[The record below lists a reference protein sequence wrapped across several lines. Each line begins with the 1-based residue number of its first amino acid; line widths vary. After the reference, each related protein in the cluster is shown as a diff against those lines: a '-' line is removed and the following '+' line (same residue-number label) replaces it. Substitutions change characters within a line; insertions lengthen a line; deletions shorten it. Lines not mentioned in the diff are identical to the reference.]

1 MMAKNENMT
10 ISELS
15 RVTGIPASTIRF
27 YLREG
32 LIPQPLRK
40 GKTRAYYSKEHVI
53 QLRKLKKLRVKNKL
67 SIEEI
72 KHAHGV
78 FASTTGEN
86 GSDQSSISDRKAD
99 IITAAIELFRTN
111 GFENTSINDIA
122 VRASIS
128 KGTLYKHFSD
138 KEDLFFECADRV
150 FYNIDNDFKEVLNER
165 NIMNRFKLRAALF
178 IKTHS
183 HMIDM
188 LNLARGTYATIASRK
203 RQKLKQII
211 NNLIV
216 PIKNDLD
223 EGVKQGLFKEMD
235 TNTVAH
241 MLMGA
246 SEYGVYYLQGKS
258 EKEIEQFI
266 EDSIKFIFGG
276 VNLRSIDR
284 P

>member
-1 MMAKNENMT
+1 MAKNENMT
-10 ISELS
+10 MSELT

-40 GKTRAYYSKEHVI
+40 GKTRAYYNKEHVL
-53 QLRKLKKLRVKNKL
+53 QLRKLKNLRVKSKL

-72 KHAHGV
+72 KNAHGV
-78 FASTTGEN
+78 FPTTTGEN
-86 GSDQSSISDRKAD
+86 GSDRSSTSDRKAD

-111 GFENTSINDIA
+111 GFDNTSINDIA
-122 VRASIS
+122 ERASIS
-128 KGTLYKHFSD
+128 KGTFYKHFSD
-138 KEDLFFECADRV
+138 KEELFFECADRV

-165 NIMNRFKLRAALF
+165 NIMNRFKLRASLF
-178 IKTHS
+178 IKTHK

-188 LNLARGTYATIASRK
+188 LNLARGAYATVPSRK
-203 RQKLKQII
+203 KQKLKQII

-223 EGVKQGLFKEMD
+223 EGVKQGLFKKMD
-235 TNTVAH
+235 TDTMAH

-246 SEYGVYYLQGKS
+246 SEYGVYYLEGKN
-258 EKEIEQFI
+258 EAAVDRFI
-266 EDSIKFIFGG
+266 EDSIKLIFGG
-276 VNLRSIDR
+276 VNLKSIDR
-284 P
+284 L

>member
-178 IKTHS
+178 IKTHR